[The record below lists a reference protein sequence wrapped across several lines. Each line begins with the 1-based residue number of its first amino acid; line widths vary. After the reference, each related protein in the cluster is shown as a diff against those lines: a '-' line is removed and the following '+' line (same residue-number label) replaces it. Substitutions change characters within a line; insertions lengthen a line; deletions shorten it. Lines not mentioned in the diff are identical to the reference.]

1 MTRMTFI
8 FTSIAI
14 VMVGVIL
21 FLLKEGEAK
30 PVVMQLE
37 PGPSQPRV
45 SPGEAGLDA
54 AALALAADYAGE
66 RNSSALVVARGGH
79 IVFEQYWGDTTFD
92 TPVDPGFAPVLA
104 ALLTGTALN
113 DRLIVNLDRP
123 VSNYLDGTAD
133 PQQAASMREL
143 LGGSLEVLSLQ
154 DSTDLVAL
162 VLERLGGQ
170 PYQSLVVERLWKP
183 MGGGNL
189 EFRARDNRR
198 RPQGVSAAC
207 CVRARIGDWMRIG
220 VLLANDGV
228 FEGNQYTPPRF
239 VSQMLR
245 PAYRESTRGF
255 HVRVDGTFATRD
267 VAWLDGT
274 DQQRMWVV
282 PSLQLVILRLGGAAP
297 SSKEWNEAWIPDTVI
312 RGTSGWQPR
321 AAGEGIDP
329 GKFAPH

>member
-1 MTRMTFI
+1 MAFV

-21 FLLKEGEAK
+21 FLLKDGEAK

-45 SPGEAGLDA
+45 SPGEAGMDP
-54 AALALAADYAGE
+54 AALALAVDYAGE
-66 RNSSALVVARGGH
+66 RNSSALVVGRGGH
-79 IVFEQYWGDTTFD
+79 IVFEKYWGDTTFD

-104 ALLTGTALN
+104 ALVTGTVMN
-113 DRLIVNLDRP
+113 DRLIVNLDQP
-123 VSNYLDGTAD
+123 VSNYLGGAAD
-133 PQQAASMREL
+133 PQQAAASMREL
-143 LGGSLEVLSLQ
+143 LAGSLPGHSLQ

-162 VLERLGGQ
+162 VLERLGRQ

-183 MGGGNL
+183 MGGGAL
-189 EFRARDNRR
+189 EFRVRDNPR

-220 VLLANDGV
+220 ELLANDGV
-228 FEGNQYTPPRF
+228 FEGNQYAPPRF
-239 VSQMLR
+239 VSLMLR
-245 PAYRESTRGF
+245 PAYRESPRGF
-255 HVRVDGTFATRD
+255 HVRVDGTFAARD

-274 DQQRMWVV
+274 DQQRMWIV
-282 PSLQLVILRLGGAAP
+282 PSLKLVILRLGGESPA
-297 SSKEWNEAWIPDTVI
+297 SKEWDEAWIPDSVI
-312 RGTSGWQPR
+312 RGTSGWQPQ